1 MKLQKMIGSLTQV
14 EMIALAVF
22 VLYIVFPIENPQ
34 FISNMVD
41 TPLGMVGVLAVTLY
55 LFFNANPLV
64 AILYVFVAYELL
76 RRSSKQTGK
85 AAIQEHT
92 PSQQK
97 KDKKM
102 EKMNPGSDKQTNIDR
117 LKAIAT
123 ADIALIIFAVVGI
136 MTLYTVGMTTDAKFT
151 SFSLMLSDLPIAGV
165 WAKSSLFKYDIAS
178 SLKI

>member
-1 MKLQKMIGSLTQV
+1 MKLQKMFGTLTQV
-14 EMIALAVF
+14 EIIALAVF

-92 PSQQK
+92 PTQAK

-102 EKMNPGSDKQTNIDR
+102 EKMNPAKKETLEEEVVEKMAPIGHSDPVVFSESAFKPVAEDVG
-117 LKAIAT
+117 T
-123 ADIALIIFAVVGI
+123 AS
-136 MTLYTVGMTTDAKFT
+136 MY
-151 SFSLMLSDLPIAGV
+151 
-165 WAKSSLFKYDIAS
+165 
-178 SLKI
+178 

>member
-1 MKLQKMIGSLTQV
+1 MKLQKMFSTLSQV

-22 VLYIVFPIENPQ
+22 VLYIVFPIENPS

-76 RRSSKQTGK
+76 RRSAKQTGK

-92 PSQQK
+92 PSQIK
-97 KDKKM
+97 KDVKM
-102 EKMNPGSDKQTNIDR
+102 QKMNPVKKETLEEEMVEKMAPIGHSDPVVFSESAFKPVAEDVG
-117 LKAIAT
+117 T
-123 ADIALIIFAVVGI
+123 AS
-136 MTLYTVGMTTDAKFT
+136 MY
-151 SFSLMLSDLPIAGV
+151 
-165 WAKSSLFKYDIAS
+165 
-178 SLKI
+178 

>member
-1 MKLQKMIGSLTQV
+1 MMKLQKMFGSLTQV

-92 PSQQK
+92 PTQAK

-102 EKMNPGSDKQTNIDR
+102 EKMNPVKKESLEEEIVEKMAPIGHSDMSVYTAFTFKPVAEDVGS
-117 LKAIAT
+117 A
-123 ADIALIIFAVVGI
+123 
-136 MTLYTVGMTTDAKFT
+136 
-151 SFSLMLSDLPIAGV
+151 SLV
-165 WAKSSLFKYDIAS
+165 
-178 SLKI
+178 

>member
-1 MKLQKMIGSLTQV
+1 MKLQKMFSTLSQV

-22 VLYIVFPIENPQ
+22 VLYIVFPIENPS

-76 RRSSKQTGK
+76 RRSAKQTGK

-92 PSQQK
+92 PSQMK
-97 KDKKM
+97 KDVKM
-102 EKMNPGSDKQTNIDR
+102 QKMNPVKKETLEEEIVEMMAPIGHSDPVVFSESAFKPVAEDVG
-117 LKAIAT
+117 T
-123 ADIALIIFAVVGI
+123 AS
-136 MTLYTVGMTTDAKFT
+136 MY
-151 SFSLMLSDLPIAGV
+151 
-165 WAKSSLFKYDIAS
+165 
-178 SLKI
+178 

>member
-1 MKLQKMIGSLTQV
+1 MMKLQKMFSTLSQV

-22 VLYIVFPIENPQ
+22 VLYIVFPIENPS

-76 RRSSKQTGK
+76 RRSAKQTGK

-92 PSQQK
+92 PSQMK
-97 KDKKM
+97 KDVKM
-102 EKMNPGSDKQTNIDR
+102 QKMNPVKKETLEEEMVEKMAPIGHSDPIVFSESVFKPVAEDVG
-117 LKAIAT
+117 T
-123 ADIALIIFAVVGI
+123 AS
-136 MTLYTVGMTTDAKFT
+136 MY
-151 SFSLMLSDLPIAGV
+151 
-165 WAKSSLFKYDIAS
+165 
-178 SLKI
+178 

>member
-1 MKLQKMIGSLTQV
+1 MKLQKMFSTLSQV

-22 VLYIVFPIENPQ
+22 VLYIVFPIENPS

-76 RRSSKQTGK
+76 RRSAKQTGK

-92 PSQQK
+92 PSQMK
-97 KDKKM
+97 KDVKM
-102 EKMNPGSDKQTNIDR
+102 QKMNPVKKETLEEEIVEMMAPIGHSDPVVFSESTFKPVAEDVG
-117 LKAIAT
+117 T
-123 ADIALIIFAVVGI
+123 AS
-136 MTLYTVGMTTDAKFT
+136 MY
-151 SFSLMLSDLPIAGV
+151 
-165 WAKSSLFKYDIAS
+165 
-178 SLKI
+178 

>member
-1 MKLQKMIGSLTQV
+1 MMKVQKMIGSLTQV

-22 VLYIVFPIENPQ
+22 VLYIVFPIEHPQ

-41 TPLGMVGVLAVTLY
+41 TPLGMVSVLAVTLY

-85 AAIQEHT
+85 AAILEHT

-102 EKMNPGSDKQTNIDR
+102 EKMNPEKKETLEEEMVEKMAPIGHSDPVVFSESSFKPVSEDVG
-117 LKAIAT
+117 T
-123 ADIALIIFAVVGI
+123 AS
-136 MTLYTVGMTTDAKFT
+136 MY
-151 SFSLMLSDLPIAGV
+151 
-165 WAKSSLFKYDIAS
+165 
-178 SLKI
+178 

>member
-1 MKLQKMIGSLTQV
+1 MKLQKMFGTLTQV
-14 EMIALAVF
+14 EIIALAVF

-92 PSQQK
+92 PTQAK

-102 EKMNPGSDKQTNIDR
+102 EKMNPAKKETLEEEVVEKMAPIGHSDP
-117 LKAIAT
+117 
-123 ADIALIIFAVVGI
+123 VV
-136 MTLYTVGMTTDAKFT
+136 
-151 SFSLMLSDLPIAGV
+151 FSESAFKPIAEDVGT
-165 WAKSSLFKYDIAS
+165 AS
-178 SLKI
+178 MY

>member
-1 MKLQKMIGSLTQV
+1 MMKLQKMFGSLTQV

-92 PSQQK
+92 PTQAK

-102 EKMNPGSDKQTNIDR
+102 EKMNPVKKESLEEEIVEKMAPIGHSDPVVFSE
-117 LKAIAT
+117 T
-123 ADIALIIFAVVGI
+123 AFKPVAEDVG
-136 MTLYTVGMTTDAKFT
+136 T
-151 SFSLMLSDLPIAGV
+151 
-165 WAKSSLFKYDIAS
+165 AS
-178 SLKI
+178 MY

>member
-1 MKLQKMIGSLTQV
+1 MMKLQKMFSTLSQV

-22 VLYIVFPIENPQ
+22 VLYIVLPIENPS

-76 RRSSKQTGK
+76 RRSAKQTGK

-92 PSQQK
+92 PSQIK
-97 KDKKM
+97 KDVKM
-102 EKMNPGSDKQTNIDR
+102 QKMNPVKKETLEEEMVEKMAPIGHSDPVVFSESAFKPVAEDVG
-117 LKAIAT
+117 T
-123 ADIALIIFAVVGI
+123 AS
-136 MTLYTVGMTTDAKFT
+136 MY
-151 SFSLMLSDLPIAGV
+151 
-165 WAKSSLFKYDIAS
+165 
-178 SLKI
+178 

>member
-1 MKLQKMIGSLTQV
+1 MMKLPKMFSTLTQV

-22 VLYIVFPIENPQ
+22 VLYIVFPIENPS

-76 RRSSKQTGK
+76 RRSAKKTGK

-102 EKMNPGSDKQTNIDR
+102 EKMNPEKKETLEEEIVEKMAPIGHSDPVVFSESAFKPVAEDVG
-117 LKAIAT
+117 T
-123 ADIALIIFAVVGI
+123 AS
-136 MTLYTVGMTTDAKFT
+136 MY
-151 SFSLMLSDLPIAGV
+151 
-165 WAKSSLFKYDIAS
+165 
-178 SLKI
+178 

>member
-1 MKLQKMIGSLTQV
+1 MKLQKMFSTLSQV

-22 VLYIVFPIENPQ
+22 VLYIVLPIENPS

-76 RRSSKQTGK
+76 RRSAKQTGK

-92 PSQQK
+92 PSQIK
-97 KDKKM
+97 KDVKM
-102 EKMNPGSDKQTNIDR
+102 QKMNPVKKETLEEEMVEKMAPIGHSDPVVFSESAFKPVAEDVG
-117 LKAIAT
+117 T
-123 ADIALIIFAVVGI
+123 AS
-136 MTLYTVGMTTDAKFT
+136 MY
-151 SFSLMLSDLPIAGV
+151 
-165 WAKSSLFKYDIAS
+165 
-178 SLKI
+178 

>member
-22 VLYIVFPIENPQ
+22 VLYIVLPIEHPQ

-102 EKMNPGSDKQTNIDR
+102 EKMNPEKKETLEEEMVEKMAPIGHSDPVVFSESSFKPVAEDVG
-117 LKAIAT
+117 T
-123 ADIALIIFAVVGI
+123 AS
-136 MTLYTVGMTTDAKFT
+136 MY
-151 SFSLMLSDLPIAGV
+151 
-165 WAKSSLFKYDIAS
+165 
-178 SLKI
+178 

>member
-1 MKLQKMIGSLTQV
+1 MMKLQKMIGSLTQV

-22 VLYIVFPIENPQ
+22 VLYIVLPIEHPQ

-102 EKMNPGSDKQTNIDR
+102 EKMNPEKKETLEEEMVEKMAPIGHSDPVVFSESSFKPVAEDVG
-117 LKAIAT
+117 T
-123 ADIALIIFAVVGI
+123 AS
-136 MTLYTVGMTTDAKFT
+136 MY
-151 SFSLMLSDLPIAGV
+151 
-165 WAKSSLFKYDIAS
+165 
-178 SLKI
+178 

>member
-1 MKLQKMIGSLTQV
+1 MKLQKMFSTLSQV

-22 VLYIVFPIENPQ
+22 VLYIVFPIENPS

-76 RRSSKQTGK
+76 RRSAKQTGK

-92 PSQQK
+92 PSQMK
-97 KDKKM
+97 KDVKM
-102 EKMNPGSDKQTNIDR
+102 QKMNPVKKETLEEEIVDKMAPIGHSDPVVFSESAFKPVAEDVG
-117 LKAIAT
+117 T
-123 ADIALIIFAVVGI
+123 AS
-136 MTLYTVGMTTDAKFT
+136 MY
-151 SFSLMLSDLPIAGV
+151 
-165 WAKSSLFKYDIAS
+165 
-178 SLKI
+178 

>member
-1 MKLQKMIGSLTQV
+1 MKLQKMFSTLSQV

-22 VLYIVFPIENPQ
+22 VLYIVFPIENPS

-76 RRSSKQTGK
+76 RRSAKHTGK

-92 PSQQK
+92 PSQMK
-97 KDKKM
+97 KDVKM
-102 EKMNPGSDKQTNIDR
+102 QKMNPVKKETLEEEMVEKMAPIGHSDPVVFSESAFKPVAEDVG
-117 LKAIAT
+117 T
-123 ADIALIIFAVVGI
+123 AS
-136 MTLYTVGMTTDAKFT
+136 MY
-151 SFSLMLSDLPIAGV
+151 
-165 WAKSSLFKYDIAS
+165 
-178 SLKI
+178 

>member
-1 MKLQKMIGSLTQV
+1 MMKLQKMFSTLSQV

-22 VLYIVFPIENPQ
+22 VLYIVFPIENPS

-76 RRSSKQTGK
+76 RRSAKHTGK

-92 PSQQK
+92 PSQMK
-97 KDKKM
+97 KDVKM
-102 EKMNPGSDKQTNIDR
+102 QKMNPVKKETLEEEMVEKMAPIGHSDPVVFSESAFKPVAEDVG
-117 LKAIAT
+117 T
-123 ADIALIIFAVVGI
+123 AS
-136 MTLYTVGMTTDAKFT
+136 MY
-151 SFSLMLSDLPIAGV
+151 
-165 WAKSSLFKYDIAS
+165 
-178 SLKI
+178 

>member
-1 MKLQKMIGSLTQV
+1 MMKLQKMFSTLSQV

-22 VLYIVFPIENPQ
+22 VLYIVFPIENPS

-76 RRSSKQTGK
+76 RRSTKQTGK

-92 PSQQK
+92 PSQMK
-97 KDKKM
+97 KDVKM
-102 EKMNPGSDKQTNIDR
+102 QKMNPVKKETLEEEIVEMMAPIGHSDPVVFSESTFKPVAEDVG
-117 LKAIAT
+117 T
-123 ADIALIIFAVVGI
+123 AS
-136 MTLYTVGMTTDAKFT
+136 MY
-151 SFSLMLSDLPIAGV
+151 
-165 WAKSSLFKYDIAS
+165 
-178 SLKI
+178 

>member
-1 MKLQKMIGSLTQV
+1 MMKLQKMFSTLSQV

-22 VLYIVFPIENPQ
+22 VLYIVFPIENPS

-76 RRSSKQTGK
+76 RRSAKQTGK

-92 PSQQK
+92 PSQMK
-97 KDKKM
+97 KDVKM
-102 EKMNPGSDKQTNIDR
+102 QKMNPVKKETLEEEIVDKMAPIGHSDPVVFSESAFKPVAEDVG
-117 LKAIAT
+117 T
-123 ADIALIIFAVVGI
+123 AS
-136 MTLYTVGMTTDAKFT
+136 MY
-151 SFSLMLSDLPIAGV
+151 
-165 WAKSSLFKYDIAS
+165 
-178 SLKI
+178 

>member
-1 MKLQKMIGSLTQV
+1 MKLQKMFSTLSQV

-22 VLYIVFPIENPQ
+22 VLYIVFPIENPS

-76 RRSSKQTGK
+76 RRSTKQTGK

-92 PSQQK
+92 PSQMK
-97 KDKKM
+97 KDVKM
-102 EKMNPGSDKQTNIDR
+102 QKMNPVKKETLEEEIVEMMAPIGHSDPVVFSESTFKPVAEDVG
-117 LKAIAT
+117 T
-123 ADIALIIFAVVGI
+123 AS
-136 MTLYTVGMTTDAKFT
+136 MY
-151 SFSLMLSDLPIAGV
+151 
-165 WAKSSLFKYDIAS
+165 
-178 SLKI
+178 

>member
-1 MKLQKMIGSLTQV
+1 MMKLQKMFSTLSQV

-22 VLYIVFPIENPQ
+22 VLYIVFPIENPS

-76 RRSSKQTGK
+76 RRSAKQTGK

-92 PSQQK
+92 PSQMK
-97 KDKKM
+97 KDVKM
-102 EKMNPGSDKQTNIDR
+102 QKMNPVKKETLEEEIVEMMAPIGHSDPVVFSESAFKPVAEDVG
-117 LKAIAT
+117 T
-123 ADIALIIFAVVGI
+123 AS
-136 MTLYTVGMTTDAKFT
+136 MY
-151 SFSLMLSDLPIAGV
+151 
-165 WAKSSLFKYDIAS
+165 
-178 SLKI
+178 

>member
-1 MKLQKMIGSLTQV
+1 MKLQKMFSTLSQV

-22 VLYIVFPIENPQ
+22 VLYIVLPIENPS

-76 RRSSKQTGK
+76 RRSAKQTGK

-92 PSQQK
+92 PSQMK
-97 KDKKM
+97 KDVKM
-102 EKMNPGSDKQTNIDR
+102 QKMNPVKKETLEEEMVEKMAPIGHSDPVVFSESAFKPVAEDVG
-117 LKAIAT
+117 T
-123 ADIALIIFAVVGI
+123 AS
-136 MTLYTVGMTTDAKFT
+136 MY
-151 SFSLMLSDLPIAGV
+151 
-165 WAKSSLFKYDIAS
+165 
-178 SLKI
+178 

>member
-22 VLYIVFPIENPQ
+22 VLYIVLPIENPQ

-102 EKMNPGSDKQTNIDR
+102 EKMNPEKKETLEEEIVEKMAPIGHSDPVVFSESSFKPVAEDVG
-117 LKAIAT
+117 T
-123 ADIALIIFAVVGI
+123 AS
-136 MTLYTVGMTTDAKFT
+136 MY
-151 SFSLMLSDLPIAGV
+151 
-165 WAKSSLFKYDIAS
+165 
-178 SLKI
+178 

>member
-1 MKLQKMIGSLTQV
+1 MKLQKMFGSLTQV

-92 PSQQK
+92 PTQAK

-102 EKMNPGSDKQTNIDR
+102 EKMNPVKKESLEEEIVEKMAPIGHSDPVVFSE
-117 LKAIAT
+117 T
-123 ADIALIIFAVVGI
+123 AFKPVAEDVG
-136 MTLYTVGMTTDAKFT
+136 T
-151 SFSLMLSDLPIAGV
+151 
-165 WAKSSLFKYDIAS
+165 AS
-178 SLKI
+178 MY

>member
-1 MKLQKMIGSLTQV
+1 MMKLQKMFSTLSQV

-22 VLYIVFPIENPQ
+22 VLYIVLPIENPS

-76 RRSSKQTGK
+76 RRSAKQTGK

-92 PSQQK
+92 PSQMK
-97 KDKKM
+97 KDVKM
-102 EKMNPGSDKQTNIDR
+102 QKMNPVKKETLEEEMVEKMAPIGHSDPVVFSESAFKPVAEDVG
-117 LKAIAT
+117 T
-123 ADIALIIFAVVGI
+123 AS
-136 MTLYTVGMTTDAKFT
+136 MY
-151 SFSLMLSDLPIAGV
+151 
-165 WAKSSLFKYDIAS
+165 
-178 SLKI
+178 